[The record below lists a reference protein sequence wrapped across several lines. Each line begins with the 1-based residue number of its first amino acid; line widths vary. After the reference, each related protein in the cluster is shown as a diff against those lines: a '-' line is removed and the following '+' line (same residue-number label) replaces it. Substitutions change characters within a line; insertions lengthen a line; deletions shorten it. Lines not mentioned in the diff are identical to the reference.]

1 MATKIHIAFISQESL
16 AIQSNMQDCGRL
28 AHRPRVNP
36 APVATVA
43 TVPTLRTQFEP
54 PAPNGTFQPAASSTL
69 SMRIVL
75 IIFFIAIIA
84 SLGSALYYMVG
95 QRHTSGAPD
104 KRMARALAI
113 RVGLSVTAFV
123 LLMAGYYFGLIPAQR

>member
-1 MATKIHIAFISQESL
+1 M
-16 AIQSNMQDCGRL
+16 
-28 AHRPRVNP
+28 
-36 APVATVA
+36 VA
-43 TVPTLRTQFEP
+43 
-54 PAPNGTFQPAASSTL
+54 GTL

-95 QRHTSGAPD
+95 QRHTGGAPD

>member
-1 MATKIHIAFISQESL
+1 MTREATVTRDA
-16 AIQSNMQDCGRL
+16 CGRL
-28 AHRPRVNP
+28 P
-36 APVATVA
+36 
-43 TVPTLRTQFEP
+43 LRNRFSDPHIRFEP
-54 PAPNGTFQPAASSTL
+54 FRGHETFPSMVAGTL

-84 SLGSALYYMVG
+84 SLGSALYDMVG
-95 QRHTSGAPD
+95 QRHTGGAPD